1 MRLSLCL
8 SALISAAP
16 HQPHS
21 LSPPLLPVL
30 PLSRASR
37 PVYFY
42 ISYVVLL
49 IRNPTYTA
57 SSCLSASQK
66 PLSPVLICRLAGC
79 FGRVGIIRTT
89 VTAGGNRATPSE
101 AVRLYRHTS
110 NPQPSNKQEACMS
123 PCVHNIS
130 ALIDSMCPHHVN
142 LNELLIRRRCN

>member
-1 MRLSLCL
+1 MSAGLLFLWGFYFLRLALSLCSVCLSLCL
-8 SALISAAP
+8 SALISAGP

-21 LSPPLLPVL
+21 LSLPLLPVL

-66 PLSPVLICRLAGC
+66 LLSPVLICRLAGC
-79 FGRVGIIRTT
+79 FRRVGIIRTT
-89 VTAGGNRATPSE
+89 VTAGGNRATPSDCTLTLKIYC
-101 AVRLYRHTS
+101 VVTTGGLYVPICS
-110 NPQPSNKQEACMS
+110 
-123 PCVHNIS
+123 
-130 ALIDSMCPHHVN
+130 
-142 LNELLIRRRCN
+142 